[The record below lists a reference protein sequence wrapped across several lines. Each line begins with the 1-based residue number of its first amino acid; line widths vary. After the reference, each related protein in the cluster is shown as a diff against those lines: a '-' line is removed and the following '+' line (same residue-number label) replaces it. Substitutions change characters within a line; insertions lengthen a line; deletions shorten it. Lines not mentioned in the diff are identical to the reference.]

1 MNEFK
6 MLADSWMYCDMI
18 LNKSQS
24 LYTKVFAL
32 IILEDLIKSK
42 WNLLNND
49 QKLGIRNFLV
59 DLLIKNVTD
68 DTLYANNQAF
78 INKLN
83 LNIVL
88 VIDHL
93 LRLQLKNGLLPGL
106 ISLVKYVLLARQ
118 TRIFVKIIS
127 SCFQCLSIIIFIL
140 VTKLTNSGKT
150 Q

>member
-6 MLADSWMYCDMI
+6 MMPDSWTYCDMI

-24 LYTKVFAL
+24 LYTRIYAL

-42 WNLLNND
+42 WNLLNSE

-68 DTLYANNQAF
+68 DANYSQNHAF

-83 LNIVL
+83 MNIVQ
-88 VIDHL
+88 V
-93 LRLQLKNGLLPGL
+93 
-106 ISLVKYVLLARQ
+106 Y
-118 TRIFVKIIS
+118 
-127 SCFQCLSIIIFIL
+127 
-140 VTKLTNSGKT
+140 
-150 Q
+150 